1 MNQSLA
7 KAVNSTGR
15 IFQINVSDGGVPKTP
30 LRAAEVGLFGLRGD
44 RQRDTEH
51 HGGLE
56 RAVCLYSLERI
67 LALQAEGHPIYP
79 GAVGENVTVSG
90 LDWDQVVP
98 GARLWLGE
106 AVAIE
111 ITGYAAP
118 CRHIQASFAG
128 QQFGRIS
135 AKNHPGWARAYARV
149 LRPGPIAIGDEIRLG
164 DE

>member
-1 MNQSLA
+1 MGILVNQSSA
-7 KAVNSTGR
+7 EAADSVGR
-15 IFQINVSDGGVPKTP
+15 IFQINVSDGGVPKMP
-30 LRAAEVGLFGLRGD
+30 VRAVEVGLFGLRGD

-79 GAVGENVTVSG
+79 GAVGENVTVSS
-90 LDWDQVVP
+90 LDWEQVVP

-111 ITGYAAP
+111 ITG
-118 CRHIQASFAG
+118 
-128 QQFGRIS
+128 
-135 AKNHPGWARAYARV
+135 
-149 LRPGPIAIGDEIRLG
+149 
-164 DE
+164 